1 MKQAAGKIEGNVDGA
16 ILWVTVLTAAFGVLL
31 VYDAS
36 AVSAALRNRF
46 DSATFFFERQLIWF
60 VIGTACMILA
70 SRLSVNRLQKYI
82 VPGMILTI
90 VLLIM
95 VLLPGIGH
103 SAGGARRWIR
113 IGGLSVQPGELMR
126 LMLVLYLAHLF
137 SVKTDKIKNFT
148 EAFLPAV
155 IVTGIGIALLIAQ
168 PKIGTALILMCVAG
182 IMLFIA
188 GIPFYQL
195 LLALTASTP
204 FVIFVFSNVDYVQ
217 KRVHAWLY
225 PADYMHTLG
234 FQTIQ
239 SMIAIGSGGFTGLG
253 LGQGRQKMFY
263 LPEAHTDMIF
273 PVLAEELGL
282 MGVTCLMLSFG
293 YLLFRGFRLSAAA
306 SSTFGKLLAAGLTV
320 GIITPAVLNIMVASG
335 LFPVTGIALPLIS
348 YGGTALVTDMTTL
361 GLLSGIGKW
370 SYVDSIGQPDETF

>member
-1 MKQAAGKIEGNVDGA
+1 MNQTVVKTEGKVDSA

-46 DSATFFFERQLIWF
+46 DSATFFFERQFIWF
-60 VIGTACMILA
+60 IAGTASMILA
-70 SRLSVNRLQKYI
+70 SRIALNRLQKYI
-82 VPGMILTI
+82 VPGMILAI
-90 VLLIM
+90 VLLVL

-103 SAGGARRWIR
+103 SVGGAKRWFR
-113 IGGLSVQPGELMR
+113 IGGLSVQPGEFMR

-155 IVTGIGIALLIAQ
+155 TVTAVGTALLISQ
-168 PKIGTALILMCVAG
+168 PKIGTALILMFLTG

-195 LLALTASTP
+195 FLALTASTP
-204 FVIFVFSNVDYVQ
+204 FIIFILSNVDYVQ
-217 KRVHAWLY
+217 KRVNAWLY
-225 PADYMHTLG
+225 PADHMQTLG

-239 SMIAIGSGGFTGLG
+239 SMIAIGSGGIMGLG

-282 MGVTCLMLSFG
+282 IGVCCLLFSFG
-293 YLLFRGFRLSAAA
+293 FLLYRGFRLSTVA
-306 SSTFGKLLAAGLTV
+306 SSAFGKLLAVGLTV
-320 GIITPAVLNIMVASG
+320 SIITPAILNIMVASG

-361 GLLSGIGKW
+361 GLLAGISKW
-370 SYVDSIGQPDETF
+370 SSVNITGQPDETF